1 MFVRLA
7 AVDTIKKINCGQDEY
22 DFKKQLFATFSDA
35 AADSELRIGAYLAL
49 MNCPSQSMVN
59 LVKSVL
65 INEPVNQVGSFV
77 WTHLTNLQES
87 ESLSEHKKNLKDPD
101 WTRLLAKQMEDRR

>member
-1 MFVRLA
+1 MVEKCYTDSTNSMFVRLA

-35 AADSELRIGAYLAL
+35 TADSELRIGAYLAL

-65 INEPVNQVGSFV
+65 VNEPVNQGNTSYEA
-77 WTHLTNLQES
+77 L
-87 ESLSEHKKNLKDPD
+87 
-101 WTRLLAKQMEDRR
+101 